1 MRQYNSGLR
10 ETERISE
17 DGEEPTENE
26 LFEKACE
33 LADQGFGDF
42 EVCLSELTLKK
53 GHMLKTKDAL
63 SQRNFHKHKNKVSKK
78 N

>member
-1 MRQYNSGLR
+1 M
-10 ETERISE
+10 
-17 DGEEPTENE
+17 PTENE

-42 EVCLSELTLKK
+42 AVCLNELTRKK
-53 GHMLKTKDAL
+53 GHMLQTKDAL
-63 SQRNFHKHKNKVSKK
+63 SQVNFNKHKNKVSKK